1 MPSPMFHA
9 ADGYDRLMGRY
20 LPTLAPAFADAAG
33 VDAGQEVLD
42 VGCGPGGLTRE
53 LAGRVGADHVSGI
66 DPSEPFVVACRERV
80 PGATVLVGTAESLP
94 FDDDAFD
101 AALSSLV
108 VGFMSDPSAG
118 VREMAR
124 VTRPGGGVALN
135 FWDVRRM
142 PALGVFWT
150 AAGRA
155 IGATPNDRAL
165 VGATEGDLPRLLTA
179 AGLDDID
186 SGEIEAVAH
195 YDDVDDLW
203 SGYTVGVGPIG
214 VYVGALP
221 ADDAAAVR
229 AALTEDLGEGS
240 FTLTATA
247 WVATGRV
254 PGS

>member
-1 MPSPMFHA
+1 MTNPMFHA

-20 LPTLAPAFADAAG
+20 LPTLAPAFADVAG
-33 VDAGQEVLD
+33 VTAGQHVLD

-53 LAGRVGADHVSGI
+53 LAGRVGAERVSGI
-66 DPSEPFVVACRERV
+66 DPSEPFVAACRERV

-101 AALSSLV
+101 ASLSSLV
-108 VGFMSDPSAG
+108 VGFMADPQAG
-118 VREMAR
+118 VGEMAR
-124 VTRPGGGVALN
+124 VTRSGGVVALN

-155 IGATPNDRAL
+155 IDATPNDRAL
-165 VGATEGDLPRLLTA
+165 VGATEGDLARLLTA
-179 AGLDDID
+179 VGLDDVDSTEID
-186 SGEIEAVAH
+186 AVGR
-195 YDDVDDLW
+195 YDGVDDLW

-214 VYVGALP
+214 AYVAKLS

-229 AALTEDLGEGS
+229 AALTEDLGEGP
-240 FTLTATA
+240 FALTATA

-254 PGS
+254 PR